1 MRFASILCLTLSI
14 LGCSENFTQ
23 RSPTVPTSPV
33 TPSPQPTSPQPASP
47 QRPAPPPYDKVVLW
61 GFVVNPSG
69 ECIKGA
75 TVEVIDLVLRPHTL
89 SEPPRY
95 LLGQKAT
102 QPCESPI
109 LGGGFGFD
117 DGAPPDVEVHL
128 RASAPGYV
136 SKVQIIIPYSETIDR
151 TITLVPTGR

>member
-1 MRFASILCLTLSI
+1 M
-14 LGCSENFTQ
+14 G
-23 RSPTVPTSPV
+23 
-33 TPSPQPTSPQPASP
+33 
-47 QRPAPPPYDKVVLW
+47 Y
-61 GFVVNPSG
+61 VVNPSG

-75 TVEVIDLVLRPHTL
+75 TVEVMDVVLLPHTL
-89 SEPPRY
+89 SEAPRY

-102 QPCESPI
+102 QPCDSPF

-136 SKVQIIIPYSETIDR
+136 STVQIIIPYSETIDR
-151 TITLVPTGR
+151 TITLVPNGPLTTICHGSERVA